1 MNSMPASTLER
12 IRRYLVGL
20 RMPRALETLDATLN
34 RFEQGDSSMLEVLET
49 LLGEEFTTR
58 ETRRIRMALQTAR
71 LGTIKTLAGYDFS
84 FQPSLDRDRIMTLA
98 QLEFIERRQTVHF
111 LGPPGTGK
119 SHLSIA
125 LGVEAVRAGKSV
137 YFGSLAE
144 IVNSMT
150 KAEREGNLAQR
161 VRFLA
166 RNSLLIVD
174 EIGYLPIGS
183 NGGNLFFQLVN
194 ACYERCAIIL
204 TSNRSF
210 GEWGD
215 VFGDSVVAAALLDR
229 LLHHAI
235 VVQIEGTSYRL
246 REHADLLPDHL
257 RNRPSSLNPVP
268 AEPARRRPGRPRRN
282 PFDHVAG

>member
-1 MNSMPASTLER
+1 MNSMPPSPLER

-34 RFEQGDSSMLEVLET
+34 RFEQGESSLLEVLET

-58 ETRRIRMALQTAR
+58 ETRRIRMALQMAR

-84 FQPSLDRDRIMTLA
+84 FQPSVDRDRIMALA
-98 QLEFIERRQTVHF
+98 QLEFIERRQAVHF

-119 SHLSIA
+119 SHLAIA

-137 YFGSLAE
+137 YFSSLAE
-144 IVNSMT
+144 IVASMA

-183 NGGNLFFQLVN
+183 NGGNLFFQLIN
-194 ACYERCAIIL
+194 ACYERCAIVL

-210 GEWGD
+210 GEWGE

-235 VVQIEGTSYRL
+235 VVQIEGSSYRL

-257 RNRPSSLNPVP
+257 RNRPSALNPTPV
-268 AEPARRRPGRPRRN
+268 EPVRRRPGRPPRSLT
-282 PFDHVAG
+282 DHNAG

>member
-1 MNSMPASTLER
+1 MSSIPTSTLER

-84 FQPSLDRDRIMTLA
+84 FQPSLDRDRIMALA

-144 IVNSMT
+144 IVNSMA

-210 GEWGD
+210 GEWGE

-257 RNRPSSLNPVP
+257 RNRPSALNPVP
-268 AEPARRRPGRPRRN
+268 AEPVRRRPGRPRRSQ
-282 PFDHVAG
+282 PDHIAG